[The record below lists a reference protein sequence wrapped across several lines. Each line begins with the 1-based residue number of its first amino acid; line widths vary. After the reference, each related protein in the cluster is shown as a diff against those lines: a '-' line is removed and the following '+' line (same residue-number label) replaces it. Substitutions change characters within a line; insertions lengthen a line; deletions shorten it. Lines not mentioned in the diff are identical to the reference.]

1 MFTQLKLTEVLKV
14 HIVNLSSLSCQITG
28 TFVIFLFSAIQ
39 PELMI
44 QESGSK

>member
-28 TFVIFLFSAIQ
+28 TFVILFSAIQ